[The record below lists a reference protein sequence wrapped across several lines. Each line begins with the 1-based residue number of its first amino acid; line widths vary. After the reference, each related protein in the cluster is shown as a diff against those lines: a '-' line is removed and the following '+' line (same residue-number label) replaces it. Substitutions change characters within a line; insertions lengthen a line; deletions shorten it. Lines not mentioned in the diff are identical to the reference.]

1 MSKTIHLANVTVM
14 IEKTKKTQTFYKVS
28 LIEGSEYYK
37 NKKIVSLEILGV
49 LGKTNY

>member
-1 MSKTIHLANVTVM
+1 MSKTINLANVTVM
-14 IEKTKKTQTFYKVS
+14 IEKTKKAQTFYKVS

-37 NKKIVSLEILGV
+37 NKKIVSVEILDV